1 MSGLFVIVDDQ
12 DAGILFSPGW
22 APTTAATAFEYGATI
37 TGPGPQ
43 GSTASYSFNGTSIS
57 VFARIAPNSQN
68 TPTTISFVLDS
79 GPESLVVIAANS
91 TEHFHHQLFASPA
104 LPTGAHTL
112 EITLAEITSNDVFLD
127 YFIYE
132 ASLNSTVD
140 SSARLLIPNTSPSL
154 AFSQGWSPGIVLR
167 PDLTKTAVSLNSSV
181 AGAADLGATVA
192 LNFTG
197 SGIEVHGL
205 LLTQFPSPVAS
216 YSLDGASPVG
226 VQMPPNGTSYTDAAS
241 NFEFIGQTF
250 DEVGTHSL
258 VITPLIPGAFYL
270 DYMIVQ
276 SPVAFLPPRADVA
289 VAPTASTSSA
299 SLRATMGAAPT
310 NSGTPL
316 THTGQRALHTGA
328 IVGITIG
335 VIAAFLS
342 LAFLAWLRRRRTRAR
357 TDDVTPYTVPTVAE
371 AVSKEDRR
379 GMRASAGQATLPPA
393 YSAQQILPVSRRAT
407 LNV

>member
-1 MSGLFVIVDDQ
+1 MSGFFVIVDDQ
-12 DAGILFSPGW
+12 DPGILFSPGW
-22 APTTAATAFEYGATI
+22 APTTAAIAFEYGGTI

-43 GSTASYSFNGTSIS
+43 GSTASDSFNGTSIS
-57 VFARIAPNSQN
+57 VFARIAINTQN
-68 TPTTISFVLDS
+68 KSTTIDFVLDS
-79 GPESLVVIAANS
+79 GPVSSVVITSNS
-91 TEHFHHQLFASPA
+91 TEHFHHKLFASPT

-112 EITLAEITSNDVFLD
+112 HITLAEITSSDVFLD

-132 ASLNSTVD
+132 ACLNSTVD
-140 SSARLLIPNTSPSL
+140 SSARLLISDTSPSL

-167 PDLTKTAVSLNSSV
+167 PGLTESAVSLNTSV

-192 LNFTG
+192 LDFTG
-197 SGIEVHGL
+197 TGIEVHGV

-216 YSLDGASPVG
+216 YFLDGASPVG
-226 VQMPPNGTSYTDAAS
+226 VQMPPNSTSYTDAAS

-270 DYMIVQ
+270 DYIIVQ

-310 NSGTPL
+310 NSGCI
-316 THTGQRALHTGA
+316 R
-328 IVGITIG
+328 
-335 VIAAFLS
+335 
-342 LAFLAWLRRRRTRAR
+342 
-357 TDDVTPYTVPTVAE
+357 
-371 AVSKEDRR
+371 K
-379 GMRASAGQATLPPA
+379 
-393 YSAQQILPVSRRAT
+393 
-407 LNV
+407 N